1 MSTVIGTAL
10 GGMKPLCGVRIIVI
24 GPNTGDDRWQI
35 YQKYFTKIVGDGWA
49 GLVLKLDLDIIRI

>member
-1 MSTVIGTAL
+1 MTPIYRDTQL
-10 GGMKPLCGVRIIVI
+10 TFQHRVRIIVI